1 MNIWEDWCDD
11 SVSLWVPRTHT
22 EVGYGSIFLNLIAVQ
37 RGEWVKRS
45 VGLSGQPVNETETL
59 SRSKIRE
66 WKMHGIFPCAHMHSH
81 ACPPALTHIC
91 SPTVTHA
98 CMLTHTYTGMP
109 TRTHTCMPA
118 TVTLWWS
125 GRSARRRNAEEH
137 GSRETSCVAVAQ
149 AVI

>member
-1 MNIWEDWCDD
+1 M
-11 SVSLWVPRTHT
+11 
-22 EVGYGSIFLNLIAVQ
+22 
-37 RGEWVKRS
+37 KRS

-66 WKMHGIFPCAHMHSH
+66 WKMHGIFPYAHMHSH

-98 CMLTHTYTGMP
+98 CVLAHTHTHLPVHSHTLMRAHLHSHTHACVP
-109 TRTHTCMPA
+109 THTHTCMPA

-137 GSRETSCVAVAQ
+137 GSRETACVAVAQ